1 MQRSK
6 FARFEAFSGARG
18 YKKIKGL
25 LTCVFKIKV
34 YSLFT
39 NPPTLALLVCQQVVN
54 AQNLTKIIRWRMEI
68 VLRNEKLMDRIGW
81 RLLHELQING
91 RLSYAELGRRVGLT
105 TPAVV
110 ERVKRMEEAG
120 IILGYHADVD
130 PTKVG
135 LPITAF
141 IRMSVVGDVFTKITT
156 VVKNSPEVVE
166 CHRGTGADSFIM
178 KVHVRSVE
186 HLESLIDRLTPF
198 GTTSTSIVLS
208 SPVEKREIRRPDE
221 VAQIAAQ
228 YSANRLAAK

>member
-1 MQRSK
+1 MDPAFRS
-6 FARFEAFSGARG
+6 
-18 YKKIKGL
+18 
-25 LTCVFKIKV
+25 
-34 YSLFT
+34 
-39 NPPTLALLVCQQVVN
+39 
-54 AQNLTKIIRWRMEI
+54 
-68 VLRNEKLMDRIGW
+68 EKLMDQIGW
-81 RLLHELQING
+81 KLLHELQLNG

-120 IILGYHADVD
+120 IVVGYHADID
-130 PTKVG
+130 PSKVG
-135 LPITAF
+135 MPITAF
-141 IRMSVVGDVFTKITT
+141 IRMSVVGDVFTRLTT

-208 SPVEKREIRRPDE
+208 SPVEKREIRRLDE

-228 YSANRLAAK
+228 YSASKLVAK

>member
-1 MQRSK
+1 METNLRTDK
-6 FARFEAFSGARG
+6 
-18 YKKIKGL
+18 L
-25 LTCVFKIKV
+25 LD
-34 YSLFT
+34 
-39 NPPTLALLVCQQVVN
+39 Q
-54 AQNLTKIIRWRMEI
+54 
-68 VLRNEKLMDRIGW
+68 IGW
-81 RLLHELQING
+81 KLLQELQING

-120 IILGYHADVD
+120 IIVGYHADID
-130 PTKVG
+130 PMKVG
-135 LPITAF
+135 MPITAF
-141 IRMSVVGDVFTKITT
+141 IRMSVVGDVFTRITA

-208 SPVEKREIRRPDE
+208 SPVEKRAVNRLEE
-221 VAQIAAQ
+221 AQTTTQSAQAAQ
-228 YSANRLAAK
+228 RK